1 MNDKKLLTTRE
12 VAAFL
17 KINEKKVYRL
27 IQEGSIPC
35 TRVVG
40 KWLFPL
46 DQINRWLE
54 EQTELAKNILL
65 AGSDDPLLLSLI
77 EEFNRIH
84 FPRHLVFHA
93 VLGSKRGLLSL
104 AAGKSQIAG
113 VHLFHPPTG
122 EYNLPY
128 AAVHLHDKSYLVV
141 NLAYRRQGL
150 MVAKDNPLG
159 IGGIKDLACRDIRF
173 INRNDGSGTRY
184 ILDYQLVKEGIS
196 ASQVNGY
203 QREKVTHMEVGLA
216 ILSNDADIGV
226 GIEYVADLLGLHFI
240 PLIEERFDL
249 VTLKDGF
256 VAHPIKDFFSLLE
269 PEKLTLKTEMFRG
282 YDFRHSGEIIYP

>member
-17 KINEKKVYRL
+17 NINEKKVYRL
-27 IQEGSIPC
+27 IQEGGIPC

-46 DQINRWLE
+46 EQINRWLE
-54 EQTELAKNILL
+54 EQTALAKNILL

-77 EEFNRIH
+77 EEFNHIY
-84 FPRHLVFHA
+84 FPRHLAFHA
-93 VLGSKRGLLSL
+93 SLGSKRGLLSL

-128 AAVHLHDKSYLVV
+128 VATHLHGKSYLVV

-150 MVAKDNPLG
+150 LIAKNNPLEIRG
-159 IGGIKDLACRDIRF
+159 LSDLSRRDIRF

-184 ILDYQLVKEGIS
+184 ILDYQLAKQNQSSSRI
-196 ASQVNGY
+196 NGY
-203 QREKVTHMEVGLA
+203 QDEKVTHMEVGLA
-216 ILSNDADIGV
+216 VLKGDADVGV
-226 GIEYVADLLGLHFI
+226 GIEYVADLLGLDFI
-240 PLIEERFDL
+240 PLVEERFDL

-256 VAHPIKDFFSLLE
+256 SAHPIKDFFSLLE
-269 PEKLTLKTEMFRG
+269 PEKLTLKTEMFCG
-282 YDFRHSGEIIYP
+282 YNFRHSGEILYP

>member
-1 MNDKKLLTTRE
+1 MENNKLLTTRE

-17 KINEKKVYRL
+17 KINEKKVYSL

-77 EEFNRIH
+77 EEFNRLH

-93 VLGSKRGLLSL
+93 ALGSRRGLLSL

-150 MVAKDNPLG
+150 LAARGNPLDIKG
-159 IGGIKDLACRDIRF
+159 IADLARREVRF
-173 INRNDGSGTRY
+173 INRNEGSGTRY
-184 ILDYQLVKEGIS
+184 ILDYQLTREGLPPLQI
-196 ASQVNGY
+196 NGY
-203 QREKVTHMEVGLA
+203 HREKVTHMEVGLM
-216 ILSNDADIGV
+216 LVKNEADVGV
-226 GIEYVADLLGLHFI
+226 GIEYIAKLLDLHFI
-240 PLIEERFDL
+240 PLVEERFDL
-249 VTLKDGF
+249 VTMKDGF
-256 VAHPIKDFFSLLE
+256 TAHPISDFFSLLE
-269 PEKLTLKTEMFRG
+269 PEKLTLKTELFPG
-282 YDFRHSGEIIYP
+282 YDFRHCGSIMYP

>member
-1 MNDKKLLTTRE
+1 MNDKQLLTTRE

-27 IQEGSIPC
+27 IQDGSIPC

-46 DQINRWLE
+46 EQINRWLE
-54 EQTELAKNILL
+54 EQTALAKNILL

-93 VLGSKRGLLSL
+93 ALGSKRGLVSL

-150 MVAKDNPLG
+150 LVAKDNPLG
-159 IGGIKDLACRDIRF
+159 IEGISDLARRDIRF

-184 ILDYQLVKEGIS
+184 ILDYQLAKKGVLPSRI
-196 ASQVNGY
+196 NGY
-203 QREKVTHMEVGLA
+203 QDEKVTHMEVGLA
-216 ILSNDADIGV
+216 ILKNDADVGV

-240 PLIEERFDL
+240 SLVEERFDL

-256 VAHPIKDFFSLLE
+256 GAHPIKDFFALLE
-269 PEKLTLKTEMFRG
+269 PERLTLKTEMFRG
-282 YDFRHSGEIIYP
+282 YDFRHSGEILYP

>member
-27 IQEGSIPC
+27 IQEGRIPC
-35 TRVVG
+35 TRIVG
-40 KWLFPL
+40 KWLFPRE
-46 DQINRWLE
+46 QINRWLE
-54 EQTELAKNILL
+54 EQTELAKNILV

-84 FPRHLVFHA
+84 FPRHLIFHA
-93 VLGSKRGLLSL
+93 ALGSKRGLLSL

-128 AAVHLHDKSYLVV
+128 AAVHLHAKSYLVV
-141 NLAYRRQGL
+141 NLSYRRQGL
-150 MVAKDNPLG
+150 LVAKGNPLG
-159 IGGIKDLACRDIRF
+159 IKGVSDLVRRDVRF
-173 INRNDGSGTRY
+173 INRNEGSGTRY
-184 ILDYQLVKEGIS
+184 IFDYQLAKES
-196 ASQVNGY
+196 LSPSQINGY
-203 QREKVTHMEVGLA
+203 QDEKVTHMETGLA
-216 ILSNDADIGV
+216 ILKDDADVGV
-226 GIEYVADLLGLHFI
+226 GIEYVADLLGLYFI
-240 PLIEERFDL
+240 PLAEERFDL

-256 VAHPIKDFFSLLE
+256 GAHPIKDFFSLLE
-269 PEKLTLKTEMFRG
+269 PEKLTLKAEMFRG
-282 YDFRHSGEIIYP
+282 YDFRHSGETIYP